1 MTKRQG
7 GQRHRKADSR
17 ASDDHRSYP
26 PRHDL
31 SNELTALEG
40 ASYGRYKSLRGKWHI
55 GEAVLDIR
63 KVQSDPFA
71 PPSRIAFAF
80 DPEQADLV
88 EDWFA
93 TEARRRAVAV
103 LLAKRFR
110 KSCNSKD
117 LRIDAGGQ
125 EILRRSSCEV
135 RADGSVVFRLG
146 AQLPGRGRRIAGR
159 AAAELLCRTLP
170 DAADDALNVTE
181 AEAEVW
187 TRSADDTEALRRAVA
202 ERGLIAFVAD
212 GATLPRRSGVDR
224 RPLRGGVPF
233 ASPESMAVR
242 IDLPH
247 AGTVRG
253 MGIEP
258 GVTLIVGGGFH
269 GKSTLLRALEAGV
282 WDHIPGDGRELV
294 VADPSAVKIR
304 AEDGRAVTGVDVH
317 AFVDRL
323 PSGEDTR
330 HFSTENASGS
340 TSQAAAIVEALE
352 AGSRLLLI
360 DEDTAAT
367 NLMIRDARMQELVAK
382 EREPLTPLVD
392 LIRSMADD
400 HGVSTVLVM
409 GGSGDYMDVAD
420 RVVMMDGYLPAD
432 VTERAKELAARPTG
446 RVAEAESF
454 AMPRPRVI
462 EPGSVSSEVK
472 GRAKIR
478 ATGTDSLRFG
488 DADVDVR
495 SIEQITDQ
503 SMTIGIGLA
512 VEAAVRR
519 GWIDG
524 RAAVSDSLD
533 RMEAALEDGGV
544 AELLGIRDVDLA
556 LPRRHEVAATLNR
569 MRGLR
574 VHRAQERRPGIM
586 GRSGDE

>member
-1 MTKRQG
+1 MTERRG
-7 GQRHRKADSR
+7 GHRHRRADSR

-40 ASYGRYKSLRGKWHI
+40 ASYGRYKSLRGKWWTDQ
-55 GEAVLDIR
+55 AVLDII

-71 PPSRIAFAF
+71 PPSRVALTF
-80 DPEQADLV
+80 DSEQADLIG
-88 EDWFA
+88 DWFA

-110 KSCNSKD
+110 KACKTKD

-135 RADGSVVFRLG
+135 GADGSVVFRLG
-146 AQLPGRGRRIAGR
+146 AQFPGRGRRIDGR
-159 AAAELLCRTLP
+159 GAARLLCEALP
-170 DAADDALNVTE
+170 DAADEALSVSEEE
-181 AEAEVW
+181 AAPWV
-187 TRSADDTEALRRAVA
+187 RCADDTEALRRAVA
-202 ERGLIAFVAD
+202 ERGLVAFVAD
-212 GATLPRRSGVDR
+212 GARLARRSGVDQ
-224 RPLRGGVPF
+224 RPMDGGVPF
-233 ASPESMAVR
+233 TSPESMAVH
-242 IDLPH
+242 IELPH

-253 MGIEP
+253 MGIGP

-282 WDHIPGDGRELV
+282 WDHVPGDGRELV
-294 VADPSAVKIR
+294 VADASAVKVR
-304 AEDGRAVTGVDVH
+304 AEDGRAATGVDVH
-317 AFVDRL
+317 AFVDHL
-323 PSGEDTR
+323 PSGDDTR

-340 TSQAAAIVEALE
+340 TSQAAAVVESLE

-420 RVVMMDGYLPAD
+420 RVVMMDAYRPAD
-432 VTERAKELAARPTG
+432 VTARAKELAAEPTG
-446 RVAEAESF
+446 RVAEAGAF

-462 EPGSVSSEVK
+462 DPASVSSEFRGK
-472 GRAKIR
+472 QKIR
-478 ATGTDSLRFG
+478 AGGTDSLRFG
-488 DADVDVR
+488 SADVDVR
-495 SIEQITDQ
+495 SVEQITDQ
-503 SMTIGIGLA
+503 SMTVGIGLA
-512 VEAAVRR
+512 IEAAVRR

-524 RAAVSDSLD
+524 RATVAEALD
-533 RMEAALEDGGV
+533 RLETALDVEA
-544 AELLGIRDVDLA
+544 LLKIREVDLA

-569 MRGLR
+569 MRQLR
-574 VHRAQERRPGIM
+574 VHQLGE
-586 GRSGDE
+586 

>member
-1 MTKRQG
+1 MTERKG
-7 GQRHRKADSR
+7 GRRHRRAGSR
-17 ASDDHRSYP
+17 TIDDHRSYP

-40 ASYGRYKSLRGKWHI
+40 ASYGRFKSLRGEWHTADAI
-55 GEAVLDIR
+55 LDIV

-71 PPSRIAFAF
+71 PPSRITLAF
-80 DPEQADLV
+80 DPEQADLLD
-88 EDWFA
+88 EWYA

-110 KSCNSKD
+110 RACKSKD

-135 RADGSVVFRLG
+135 GPDGSVVFRLG
-146 AQLPGRGRRIAGR
+146 AQLPGRGRRIDGR
-159 AAAELLCRTLP
+159 GAARLLCETLP
-170 DAADDALNVTE
+170 DAADDALAVGEDE
-181 AEAEVW
+181 AALWV
-187 TRSADDTEALRRAVA
+187 RCADDTEALRRAVA
-202 ERGLIAFVAD
+202 ERGLVAFIAD
-212 GATLPRRSGVDR
+212 GSTLPRRSGVDR
-224 RPLRGGVPF
+224 RPLEGGVPF
-233 ASPESMAVR
+233 TAPESMAVR

-253 MGIEP
+253 MGIGP

-282 WDHIPGDGRELV
+282 WDHVPGDGRELV
-294 VADPSAVKIR
+294 VADPSAVKVR
-304 AEDGRAVTGVDVH
+304 AEDGRAVAGVDVH

-330 HFSTENASGS
+330 CFSTENASGS
-340 TSQAAAIVEALE
+340 TSQAAAIVEAIE

-382 EREPLTPLVD
+382 DREPLTPLVD

-420 RVVMMDGYLPAD
+420 RVIMMDAYRPEDA
-432 VTERAKELAARPTG
+432 TERARSLAAESTG
-446 RVAEAESF
+446 RVAEADTF
-454 AMPRPRVI
+454 ALPRPRVVD
-462 EPGSVSSEVK
+462 PGSVSSEAK
-472 GRAKIR
+472 GRTKIR
-478 ATGTDSLRFG
+478 AGGTDSLRFG
-488 DADVDVR
+488 NADVDVR

-503 SMTIGIGLA
+503 SMTLGIGLA
-512 VEAAVRR
+512 LEAAVRR

-524 RAAVSDSLD
+524 RATVAEALD
-533 RMEAALEDGGV
+533 RLEAALETEGV
-544 AELLGIRDVDLA
+544 AGLLRIREADLA

-569 MRGLR
+569 MRELR
-574 VHRAQERRPGIM
+574 VRQTG
-586 GRSGDE
+586 GS

>member
-1 MTKRQG
+1 MTERKG
-7 GQRHRKADSR
+7 GRRHRRAGSR
-17 ASDDHRSYP
+17 TIDDHRSYP

-40 ASYGRYKSLRGKWHI
+40 ASYGRFKSLRGEWHTADAI
-55 GEAVLDIR
+55 LNIV

-71 PPSRIAFAF
+71 PPSRITLAF
-80 DPEQADLV
+80 DPEQADLLD
-88 EDWFA
+88 EWYA

-110 KSCNSKD
+110 RACKSKD

-135 RADGSVVFRLG
+135 GPDGSVVFRLG
-146 AQLPGRGRRIAGR
+146 AQLPGRGRRIDGR
-159 AAAELLCRTLP
+159 GAARLLCETLP
-170 DAADDALNVTE
+170 DAADDALAVGEDE
-181 AEAEVW
+181 AALWV
-187 TRSADDTEALRRAVA
+187 RCADDTEALRRAVA
-202 ERGLIAFVAD
+202 ERGLVAFIAD
-212 GATLPRRSGVDR
+212 GSTLPRRSGVDR
-224 RPLRGGVPF
+224 RPLEGGVPF
-233 ASPESMAVR
+233 TAPESMAVR

-253 MGIEP
+253 MGIGP

-282 WDHIPGDGRELV
+282 WDHVPGDGRELV
-294 VADPSAVKIR
+294 VADPSAVKVR
-304 AEDGRAVTGVDVH
+304 AEDGRAVAGVDVH

-330 HFSTENASGS
+330 CFSTENASGS
-340 TSQAAAIVEALE
+340 TSQAAAIVEAIE

-382 EREPLTPLVD
+382 DREPLTPLVD

-420 RVVMMDGYLPAD
+420 RVIMMDAYRPEDA
-432 VTERAKELAARPTG
+432 TERARSLAAESTG
-446 RVAEAESF
+446 RVAEADAF
-454 AMPRPRVI
+454 AMPRPRVVD
-462 EPGSVSSEVK
+462 PGSVSSEAK
-472 GRAKIR
+472 GRTKIR
-478 ATGTDSLRFG
+478 AGGTDSLRFG
-488 DADVDVR
+488 NADVDVR

-503 SMTIGIGLA
+503 SMTLGIGLA
-512 VEAAVRR
+512 LEAAVRR

-524 RAAVSDSLD
+524 RATVAEALD
-533 RMEAALEDGGV
+533 RLEAALETEGV
-544 AELLGIRDVDLA
+544 AGLLRIREADLA

-569 MRGLR
+569 MRELR
-574 VHRAQERRPGIM
+574 VRQTG
-586 GRSGDE
+586 GS

>member
-1 MTKRQG
+1 MTERRG
-7 GQRHRKADSR
+7 GQRHHKAGSR
-17 ASDDHRSYP
+17 AIDDHRSYP

-40 ASYGRYKSLRGKWHI
+40 ASYGRYKSTRGKWHI
-55 GEAVLDIR
+55 GDAILDIV

-71 PPSRIAFAF
+71 PPSRIALAF
-80 DPEQADLV
+80 DPEQADLI
-88 EDWFA
+88 EDWYA

-103 LLAKRFR
+103 LLAKRFH
-110 KSCNSKD
+110 KACKGKD

-135 RADGSVVFRLG
+135 APDGSVVFRLG
-146 AQLPGRGRRIAGR
+146 AQFPGRGRRIDGR
-159 AAAELLCRTLP
+159 AAARLLCRALP
-170 DAADDALNVTE
+170 DAADQALSVGEDE
-181 AEAEVW
+181 AARWV
-187 TRSADDTEALRRAVA
+187 RCADDAEALRRAVA

-212 GATLPRRSGVDR
+212 GSTLPRRSGVDQ
-224 RPLRGGVPF
+224 RPLEGGVPF
-233 ASPESMAVR
+233 TSPESMAVR

-253 MGIEP
+253 MGIGP
-258 GVTLIVGGGFH
+258 GVTLVVGGGFH

-282 WDHIPGDGRELV
+282 WDHVPGDGRELV
-294 VADPSAVKIR
+294 VADPSAVKVR

-323 PSGEDTR
+323 PSGDDTR

-340 TSQAAAIVEALE
+340 TSQAAAIVESIE

-382 EREPLTPLVD
+382 DREPLTPLVD

-420 RVVMMDGYLPAD
+420 RVVMMDAYRPED
-432 VTERAKELAARPTG
+432 VTERARSLAARPTG
-446 RVAEAESF
+446 RVAEADAF
-454 AMPRPRVI
+454 AMPRPRAI
-462 EPGSVSSEVK
+462 DPDSVSSEFK
-472 GRAKIR
+472 GRQKIR
-478 ATGTDSLRFG
+478 AGGTDSLRFG
-488 DADVDVR
+488 GADVDVR
-495 SIEQITDQ
+495 SVEQITDQ
-503 SMTIGIGLA
+503 SMTVGIGLA

-524 RAAVSDSLD
+524 RATVAESLD
-533 RMEAALEDGGV
+533 RLEAALDADGAAG
-544 AELLGIRDVDLA
+544 LLKIRDVDLA
-556 LPRRHEVAATLNR
+556 VPRRHEVAATLNR
-569 MRGLR
+569 MRALR
-574 VHRAQERRPGIM
+574 VRQTGE
-586 GRSGDE
+586 